1 MYESCHSYI
10 QLINHSYMQLIYVCL
25 QTTMLV
31 RSLSAGAAACV
42 AGATVGYV
50 SADTSPSS
58 DEPRIYTPKF
68 SQVNPPEENKMR
80 VGPARHATEQQKKK
94 RAERLSAENS
104 LGSTS
109 SVANV
114 LADLDR
120 DSSSSP
126 FMDVAVEEAAEGVVK
141 GEGGPFGACIVGPDG
156 KIIARAHNMV
166 LQHNDPT
173 AHAEVTCIR
182 KACARLGRFDLSDC
196 VIYSSCEPCPMCYG
210 AIHWAKLPECKYA
223 ATAADAAE
231 AGFDD
236 QFIYDA
242 IRNISKEQ
250 HCHFSHEPHKG
261 ACSVFKA
268 EYSLY

>member
-1 MYESCHSYI
+1 MW
-10 QLINHSYMQLIYVCL
+10 
-25 QTTMLV
+25 
-31 RSLSAGAAACV
+31 RSLATGGTACII
-42 AGATVGYV
+42 GGIVGYASIDASEAMV
-50 SADTSPSS
+50 GYRSKFKAESNTDDQSHKQVESLTKAHSASATSILPEVKES
-58 DEPRIYTPKF
+58 D
-68 SQVNPPEENKMR
+68 S
-80 VGPARHATEQQKKK
+80 
-94 RAERLSAENS
+94 
-104 LGSTS
+104 
-109 SVANV
+109 
-114 LADLDR
+114 
-120 DSSSSP
+120 
-126 FMDVAVEEAAEGVVK
+126 FMDIAVAEAVEGVVK
-141 GEGGPFGACIVGPDG
+141 GEGGPFGAVIVGPDG
-156 KIIARAHNMV
+156 KIVARAHNMV

-242 IRNISKEQ
+242 IRNVSEEE
-250 HCHFSHEPHKG
+250 HCSFSHEPHKG
-261 ACSVFKA
+261 ACGVFKA